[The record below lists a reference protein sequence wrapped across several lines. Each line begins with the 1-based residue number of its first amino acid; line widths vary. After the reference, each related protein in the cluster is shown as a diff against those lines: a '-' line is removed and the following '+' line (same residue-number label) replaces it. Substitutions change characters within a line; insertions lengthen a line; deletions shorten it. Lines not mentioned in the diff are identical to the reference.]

1 MPALF
6 NFEVHTPQR
15 LFYSGKVQ
23 SVSLALA
30 DGEIGILANHAPFT
44 AVVAAGILRI
54 KDDKDESRAA
64 FISSGILEVKEHK
77 NVLMVDCAEWPEEI
91 DKERA
96 IGSKEQA
103 GKNLIDASF
112 RFETDKAKEKLR
124 RAESRLKV
132 LEMTHP
138 S

>member
-44 AVVAAGILRI
+44 AVTATGVLRI
-54 KDDKDESRAA
+54 KDDKDEQRTA
-64 FISSGILEVKEHK
+64 FVSSGIIEVKEHK

-91 DKERA
+91 DKVRA
-96 IGSKEQA
+96 LESKDQA
-103 GKNLIDASF
+103 EKVLNDANF
-112 RFETDKAKEKLR
+112 KFETDKAKEKLR
-124 RAESRLKV
+124 RAEGRLKV
-132 LEMTHP
+132 FYV
-138 S
+138 